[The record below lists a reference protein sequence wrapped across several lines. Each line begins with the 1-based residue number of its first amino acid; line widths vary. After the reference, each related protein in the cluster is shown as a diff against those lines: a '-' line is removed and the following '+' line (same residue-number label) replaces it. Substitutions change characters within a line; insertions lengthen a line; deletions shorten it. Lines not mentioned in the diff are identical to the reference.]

1 MAVLKKV
8 DVSKEAGKSYKV
20 NCERY
25 NSVGEMVG
33 LLKTRELINRN
44 FDDFKTCYIDSNW
57 TGVKTYDEALEF
69 LDKGYQPVI
78 EKLKERLKAN
88 IAGDG
93 KRISFK
99 NDVIGYAPIVP
110 LAMQGVPQSMINHT
124 MKPIKAKVIDL
135 FYNISVVSSVTC
147 QQIIDNGSK
156 VLGAILELEQ
166 EGYKVNLYG
175 LQDYSDE
182 RSSDIL
188 AVKIKDSRQPI
199 DLKRMSFPLTH
210 TAFFRVIGFDWYSKV
225 PGGKYRS
232 GYGHDMVREL
242 GKEKAT
248 DVIRKC
254 VGNDKAVV
262 LYGREILNNGVE
274 HIKEVIK
281 NESGNKRS
289 K

>member
-33 LLKTRELINRN
+33 LLKTRNMTSSS
-44 FDDFKTCYIDSNW
+44 FDNMSSKTLDSSW
-57 TGVKTYDEALEF
+57 TGVNTYDEALEF
-69 LDKGYQPVI
+69 LGKGYQPVI
-78 EKLKERLKAN
+78 EKLKERLRAN

-135 FYNISVVSSVTC
+135 FYDVTVNCETSSN
-147 QQIIDNGSK
+147 QIIDNGSK
-156 VLGAILELEQ
+156 ILGAILELEQ
-166 EGYKVNLYG
+166 EGYKINLYAM
-175 LQDYSDE
+175 QSYSDYK
-182 RSSDIL
+182 DCDMLVI
-188 AVKIKDSRQPI
+188 KIKDSRQPI

-232 GYGHDMVREL
+232 GYGHNINHEFGRD
-242 GKEKAT
+242 GANA
-248 DVIRKC
+248 VIRKC
-254 VGNDKAVV
+254 VENDKAVV
-262 LYGREILNNGVE
+262 LYGKEILDEGVE